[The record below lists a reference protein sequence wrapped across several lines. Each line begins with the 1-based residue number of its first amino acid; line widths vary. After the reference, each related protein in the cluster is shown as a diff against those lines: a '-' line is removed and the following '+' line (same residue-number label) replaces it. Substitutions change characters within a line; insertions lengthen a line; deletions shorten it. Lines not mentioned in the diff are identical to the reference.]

1 MLSLVRSAAGPVR
14 QKPKQHKSVLKRK
27 PLLASPRLNGKR
39 KPPERPAMFSRLL
52 AICLMTML
60 IGSCAKTL
68 PAPVVVDTA
77 CSWVRIIY
85 LTDHDIDVLD
95 KQTKRDILAH
105 NKLVLANCQSIN
117 SSQRVK

>member
-1 MLSLVRSAAGPVR
+1 MY
-14 QKPKQHKSVLKRK
+14 
-27 PLLASPRLNGKR
+27 
-39 KPPERPAMFSRLL
+39 SRLL

-60 IGSCAKTL
+60 IASCAKSL

-77 CSWVRIIY
+77 CNWVRIIY

-105 NKLVLANCQSIN
+105 NKSVLANCQSIT
-117 SSQRVK
+117 STH

>member
-1 MLSLVRSAAGPVR
+1 MYS
-14 QKPKQHKSVLKRK
+14 KP
-27 PLLASPRLNGKR
+27 
-39 KPPERPAMFSRLL
+39 L

-60 IGSCAKTL
+60 IGSCAKSL

-105 NKLVLANCQSIN
+105 NRTVKRNCNQL
-117 SSQRVK
+117 KM

>member
-1 MLSLVRSAAGPVR
+1 MSTS
-14 QKPKQHKSVLKRK
+14 
-27 PLLASPRLNGKR
+27 
-39 KPPERPAMFSRLL
+39 
-52 AICLMTML
+52 
-60 IGSCAKTL
+60 

-105 NKLVLANCQSIN
+105 NKSARTKEGANKQVI
-117 SSQRVK
+117 SSQADSLIKISRIWADFFPANTSNQPI

>member
-1 MLSLVRSAAGPVR
+1 MY
-14 QKPKQHKSVLKRK
+14 
-27 PLLASPRLNGKR
+27 
-39 KPPERPAMFSRLL
+39 SRLL

-60 IGSCAKTL
+60 IGSCAKSL

-77 CSWVRIIY
+77 CIWVRVIY

-105 NKLVLANCQSIN
+105 NKAVQANCPQHT
-117 SSQRVK
+117 VKGAR

>member
-1 MLSLVRSAAGPVR
+1 MLAGPVR
-14 QKPKQHKSVLKRK
+14 QKPKPISNELKRM
-27 PLLASPRLNGKR
+27 PPPPSPRQNAVPKSR
-39 KPPERPAMFSRLL
+39 KGPVMYRKTLSVWA
-52 AICLMTML
+52 MTML
-60 IGSCAKTL
+60 IASCAKDL

-105 NKLVLANCQSIN
+105 NKAVQANCQSITPT
-117 SSQRVK
+117 Q